1 VATDADSKARRT
13 GLVWFER
20 AMWHHTRV
28 GSGFEAA
35 EGQVEPGV
43 HFENAATKRRLKNFL
58 DGYGVTDR
66 LTAIPSGAV
75 DDGVLGR
82 FHTQEYIDRIRSLSA
97 GEGGEAGDSTPFG
110 PGSFAI
116 ACQAVGA
123 SIAGARAV
131 VAGEVDNAYVLVR
144 PPGHHAERDRG
155 RGFCLFGNI
164 ALAVLDL
171 LARGDVQRVAVLDW
185 DVHHGN
191 GTEQAF
197 YARDDVLTI
206 SLHEDALYPL
216 NSGRLADNGSDAG
229 EGFNINVPLP
239 PGSGSGAY
247 YAAFEQVVEPALR
260 HFEPELIVVA
270 CGFDASYYDPL
281 GHMLLLSPHYREM
294 TERTLALADE
304 LCGGRLLVCHEGGYS
319 EAYVPICGLA
329 TIDALRGQTTEVVD
343 LFAALPQR
351 SPWQGLQPQQAE
363 AVAAAAAGPLA
374 RLLRR

>member
-1 VATDADSKARRT
+1 VPPDLSSNARRT

-35 EGQVEPGV
+35 AGQVEPGV

-66 LTAIPSGAV
+66 LTAIPSETV
-75 DDGVLGR
+75 DDGVLRR
-82 FHTQEYIDRIRSLSA
+82 FHDAKYIDRIRSLSA

-131 VAGEVDNAYVLVR
+131 VSGAVDNAYVLVR

-171 LARGDVQRVAVLDW
+171 LARGEVARVAVVDW

-197 YARDDVLTI
+197 YDRDDVLTI

-216 NSGRLADNGSDAG
+216 NTGGVGDTGRGAG

-239 PGSGSGAY
+239 PGSGGGAY
-247 YAAFEQVVEPALR
+247 EAAFEQVVEPALK
-260 HFEPELIVVA
+260 HFRPELIVVA

-281 GHMLLLSPHYREM
+281 GHMLLLASHYRDM
-294 TERTLALADE
+294 TERTIALADE

-319 EAYVPICGLA
+319 EAYVPVCGLA
-329 TIDALRGQTTEVVD
+329 TIDALRGETTDFVD
-343 LFAALPQR
+343 LFAALPRR
-351 SPWQGLQPQQAE
+351 SPWQALQPQQAE
-363 AVAAAAAGPLA
+363 AVAAAVAGPLA